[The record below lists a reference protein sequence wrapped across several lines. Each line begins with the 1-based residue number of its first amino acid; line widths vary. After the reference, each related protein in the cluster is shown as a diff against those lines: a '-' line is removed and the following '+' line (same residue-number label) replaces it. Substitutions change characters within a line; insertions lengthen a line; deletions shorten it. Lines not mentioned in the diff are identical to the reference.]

1 MIPVATFAGCKV
13 AVFGLGGS
21 GLVSAQALIAGGA
34 DVVASDDNADSLK
47 KAEAAGI
54 PIADLR
60 AIDWPSSSRCCSR
73 PACR

>member
-1 MIPVATFAGCKV
+1 MIPAETFAGRDV

-34 DVVASDDNADSLK
+34 NVVAADDNAESVKKRPPAFRSRICTVSIGASL
-47 KAEAAGI
+47 
-54 PIADLR
+54 PPL
-60 AIDWPSSSRCCSR
+60 CSR